1 MIYLAIILLIVLA
14 IAGAPLFAIL
24 MGAAMLGF
32 FSAEIDLSIIA
43 IELYRI
49 VDTPLLVALP
59 LFTFSG
65 YILSEAK
72 TSTRLVNLVQ
82 SIFGFLP
89 SGLAVVGFVACAIF
103 TALTGASGVTIVA
116 LGALLLPALR
126 QAGFSE
132 KYSLGLVTTSGSL
145 GLLLVPSV
153 PLILY
158 GVIAQQLDVGE
169 PFTIVDLFVAGVVP
183 LCVMLGLLT
192 GWTLWKHRF
201 NHDPGESSQ

>member
-65 YILSEAK
+65 YITCKA
-72 TSTRLVNLVQ
+72 
-82 SIFGFLP
+82 
-89 SGLAVVGFVACAIF
+89 
-103 TALTGASGVTIVA
+103 
-116 LGALLLPALR
+116 
-126 QAGFSE
+126 
-132 KYSLGLVTTSGSL
+132 
-145 GLLLVPSV
+145 
-153 PLILY
+153 
-158 GVIAQQLDVGE
+158 
-169 PFTIVDLFVAGVVP
+169 
-183 LCVMLGLLT
+183 
-192 GWTLWKHRF
+192 
-201 NHDPGESSQ
+201 